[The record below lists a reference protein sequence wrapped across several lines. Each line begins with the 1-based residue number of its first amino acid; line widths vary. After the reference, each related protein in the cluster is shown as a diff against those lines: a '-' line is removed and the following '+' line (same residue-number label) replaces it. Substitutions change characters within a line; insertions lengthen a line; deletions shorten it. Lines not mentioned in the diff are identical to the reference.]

1 MNTNEILNKILE
13 IPGAQMARSNKT
25 NFVVIPTDEGYAK
38 VAVGAA
44 LAKDTKSHKAFN
56 AEAAIAEYKA
66 HEAEKALKAAEKAN
80 KPVKV
85 KGVNPEAQARRD
97 ELDAVIGAMPSFTD
111 CTATD
116 IMNAI
121 EGKVAF
127 TLTPMNVG
135 QSAKRLVA
143 TGVLTVS
150 TKENDAKS
158 YYTKA

>member
-1 MNTNEILNKILE
+1 MTNVEILSKILE
-13 IPGAQMARSNKT
+13 IPGAAMGRAGKS
-25 NFVVIPTDEGYAK
+25 NFVVIPTDEGYVK
-38 VAVGAA
+38 VGVTAA
-44 LAKDTKSHKAFN
+44 LAKDTKTHKAFN
-56 AEAAIAEYKA
+56 ADAAIAEYKA
-66 HEAEKALKAAEKAN
+66 YEAEIALREAEKAN

-85 KGVNPEAQARRD
+85 KGPNPEAQARRD
-97 ELDAVIGAMPSFTD
+97 ELDKVISGMASFTD

-135 QSAKRLVA
+135 QSAKRLVES
-143 TGVLTVS
+143 GILTVA
-150 TKENDAKS
+150 TKEGDKKA